1 MGSYKLKCVKKRNER
16 TINIVFNLQ
25 MMWLPI
31 VIYVP
36 ALAFNQGMFCN
47 AVDHLIN
54 KSKIEKMV
62 FYGKIVTGVNVHL
75 ITPIV
80 CVVCIFYTCVGGL
93 KAVVWTD
100 VVQLVMMFGAICLV
114 IIKGTMDVGGFGFVW
129 QKASESGRIEF
140 PEYVMN

>member
-1 MGSYKLKCVKKRNER
+1 
-16 TINIVFNLQ
+16 

-36 ALAFNQGMFCN
+36 ALAFNQGECCFACSCCVTVTKLHFFHCY
-47 AVDHLIN
+47 A
-54 KSKIEKMV
+54 
-62 FYGKIVTGVNVHL
+62 VTGVNVHL

-80 CVVCIFYTCVGGL
+80 CIVCIFYTCVGGL

-114 IIKGTMDVGGFGFVW
+114 MVKGTIDVGGFGFVW
-129 QKASESGRIEF
+129 EKATESGRIEG
-140 PEYVMN
+140 PE